1 MEKEIKTFNDLL
13 EILKRRKWSIVIPA
27 AAIFILSGV
36 IAFVIPPTYRSTSTI
51 LVEDQEVPRD
61 FVTTTVTGFVDQRLQ
76 TINQKIMGTTKLLE
90 IINRFNLYADLKD
103 KWTTEEI
110 IEKMRK
116 KDIKFNTISAD
127 VIDPRT
133 GQPRPATIAFTLSYE
148 GKNPDVAQKIASEL
162 ASLYLN
168 ENLKDREKQSEGTSK
183 FMSDEMKNVQKEL
196 ADIDAKISAYKQ
208 KNINSLPELA
218 QMNLQALDS
227 VDREIIQMND
237 QLRSLKEKESY
248 LQSELAAVPT
258 DAANQDKTRLSEL
271 RVRLVDLKSHFT
283 DEHPDVIK
291 AKNELAELSKQLR
304 AAGRDTPDSKPD
316 NPAYITLSSQLA
328 SAKSEID
335 SVKRQI
341 ESFTKK
347 RDAYRKRVES
357 SPGVEEGYK
366 NILVQRNNL
375 QLKFDD
381 LSKKTMDA
389 RVSQGLEKEQKGE
402 RFTMIEAARLPEKPV
417 RPNIPAILLIGLVLG
432 IGSGIGV
439 AAVKEHGDQTAHTS
453 EVLAQATAFPVLA
466 TIPEIVTWQ
475 DINRLKGQRRKVFVG
490 FVMLLVVTPLLFHF
504 LVMDLDVFWAKIMRR
519 MAKLG

>member
-51 LVEDQEVPRD
+51 LIEDQEVPRD
-61 FVTTTVTGFVDQRLQ
+61 FVTTTVTGFADQRLQ
-76 TINQKIMGTTKLLE
+76 TINQKIMGTTKLLD
-90 IINRFNLYADLKD
+90 IINRFNLYGDLRG
-103 KWTTEEI
+103 KWATEDI

-148 GKNPDVAQKIASEL
+148 GKNPDVTQKIASEL
-162 ASLYLN
+162 ASLYLD

-196 ADIDAKISAYKQ
+196 ADIDAQISAYKQ

-218 QMNLQALDS
+218 QLNLQAFDS
-227 VDREIIQMND
+227 VDREIVQMND
-237 QLRSLKEKESY
+237 QLRTLKERESY
-248 LQSELAAVPT
+248 LQSELAAIPT

-291 AKNELAELSKQLR
+291 TKNELAELVKQLR
-304 AAGRDTPDSKPD
+304 ATGRDTPDSKPD
-316 NPAYITLSSQLA
+316 SPAYITLSSQLA
-328 SAKSEID
+328 STRSEID

-341 ESFTKK
+341 ESFIKK
-347 RDAYRKRVES
+347 RDTYRKRVES

-366 NILVQRNNL
+366 NILVHRNNL
-375 QLKFDD
+375 QMKFDE

-402 RFTMIEAARLPEKPV
+402 RFTVIDAARLPEKPV
-417 RPNIPAILLIGLVLG
+417 RPNIAAILLIGLVLG

-475 DINRLKGQRRKVFVG
+475 DINRLKGERRKVIVG
-490 FVMLLVVTPLLFHF
+490 VVLLMIVTPLLVHF
-504 LVMDLDVFWAKIMRR
+504 LVMDLDIFWAKVMRR